1 MGICNMCPNQ
11 SSWGSCKCVD
21 FIEYLSVCCV
31 EYLPIMRKILYG
43 LIFSAAAIQSLAAQ
57 SRLERCSEEY
67 YHQTLDHFGL
77 TREARIWTQRY
88 FVCDEFWRQS
98 IVAQRPIFFYA
109 GKMYAG
115 HGRFARCKSSSS
127 LSLRVSDRK

>member
-1 MGICNMCPNQ
+1 
-11 SSWGSCKCVD
+11 
-21 FIEYLSVCCV
+21 
-31 EYLPIMRKILYG
+31 MRKILFG
-43 LIFSAAAIQSLAAQ
+43 LILSAAAIQSVTAQ

-77 TREARIWTQRY
+77 TKEARTWRQRY

-98 IVAQRPIFFYA
+98 VVAQRPIFFYA

-115 HGRFARCKSSSS
+115 FACCARCKSSSN
-127 LSLRVSDRK
+127 LRSEDLCDRK